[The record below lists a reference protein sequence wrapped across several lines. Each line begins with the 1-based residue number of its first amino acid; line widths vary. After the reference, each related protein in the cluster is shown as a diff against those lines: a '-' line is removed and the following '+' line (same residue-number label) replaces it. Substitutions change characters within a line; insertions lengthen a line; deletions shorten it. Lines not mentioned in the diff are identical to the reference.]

1 MEDKQTD
8 DIQTEPHRFF
18 KIKISTRARDVSHVQ
33 HLEKEKH
40 IVVWD
45 NKEEEYE
52 AEAKFEKERWMTSTQ
67 RLQKFLKSHFI
78 KL

>member
-52 AEAKFEKERWMTSTQ
+52 AEAKFEKERWMTTQ